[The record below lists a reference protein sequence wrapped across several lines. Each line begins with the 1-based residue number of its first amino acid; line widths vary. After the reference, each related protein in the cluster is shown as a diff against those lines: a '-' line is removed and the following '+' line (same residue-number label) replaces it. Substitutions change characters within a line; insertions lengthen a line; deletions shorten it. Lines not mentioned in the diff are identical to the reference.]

1 VNELAGKNFG
11 IVIAYILPGFVALWG
26 ASCFCPAV
34 ASWIVSSHEREPT
47 IAGFCYV
54 SLASLAAGLIVSTV
68 RWALLDTLHHAT
80 GVKPPPWRFA
90 RLDDRLQGFL
100 VLVESHYRYYQH
112 SSNMFVAAAFS
123 YSAYLNAEGFDV
135 SRQGWLT
142 VGFLLLEIVL
152 FAGARDC
159 LRKYYVRTQELLND
173 TQPYERKKIMT
184 NGIGL
189 HDHDNETPKK
199 AVKKKKTATIKT
211 KPAKPDKST
220 AR

>member
-11 IVIAYILPGFVALWG
+11 IIIAYILPGFVALWG
-26 ASCFCPAV
+26 ASRFCPAV
-34 ASWIVSSHEREPT
+34 ALWIAASHQGEPT
-47 IAGFCYV
+47 VAGFCYV

-123 YSAYLNAEGFDV
+123 YSAYLNAEGFNV

-142 VGFLLLEIVL
+142 VGVLLLEIIL
-152 FAGARDC
+152 FAGSRDC
-159 LRKYYVRTQELLND
+159 LRKYYSRTQELLNY
-173 TQPYERKKIMT
+173 PSIPERKEIMT

-189 HDHDNETPKK
+189 HDHETETPKK
-199 AVKKKKTATIKT
+199 AVKKKKAATIK